1 MTLFP
6 ISHNVSTEPPSPSP
20 GRSTNPQTPR
30 RINRTAGLRS
40 ARASPYVNPST
51 VRLSDG
57 TPMELKTPK
66 RYMSDKAANRRHATS
81 SPGMSPGTM
90 GPPHSLHS
98 PGSPSHGRR
107 NASNP
112 KSPLFPPQLRSRNSS
127 SLLPPAD
134 IISHPR
140 REQRVRDPTRPT
152 VQLLR
157 VLNKCWSD
165 DTNAQVRWT
174 LKDGLLNGRG
184 EERDRSNM
192 WDSLGHA
199 VGNVWPHL
207 RWWIMHHI
215 PSEDDIDWFT
225 WANRIVD
232 GDDEGCIEDPDIAA
246 KHSSLGKVGFFS
258 ACLSFKLEYG

>member
-1 MTLFP
+1 
-6 ISHNVSTEPPSPSP
+6 
-20 GRSTNPQTPR
+20 
-30 RINRTAGLRS
+30 
-40 ARASPYVNPST
+40 
-51 VRLSDG
+51 
-57 TPMELKTPK
+57 
-66 RYMSDKAANRRHATS
+66 
-81 SPGMSPGTM
+81 
-90 GPPHSLHS
+90 
-98 PGSPSHGRR
+98 
-107 NASNP
+107 
-112 KSPLFPPQLRSRNSS
+112 
-127 SLLPPAD
+127 
-134 IISHPR
+134 
-140 REQRVRDPTRPT
+140 VRDPTRPT